1 MTLSQKMRWAY
12 STMAPSTTRAL
23 YWYITWC
30 HVIYWYKAGVDL
42 EEWEWSGQK
51 CIQYCVFLDQDQ
63 DFENWVSGALDSE

>member
-42 EEWEWSGQK
+42 KEWE
-51 CIQYCVFLDQDQ
+51 
-63 DFENWVSGALDSE
+63 